1 MNKKPIL
8 RLATTIAIAMSGALS
23 VTMAVPAYAT
33 DLTDV
38 FGVVDRINKQAI
50 TSQGRIDALTEE
62 TRQLFNEYK
71 TVLKEVDGLKVYNQ
85 QLERQ
90 VLSQEKEMGELAAA
104 IDKVTVIERQIT
116 PLMLRMID
124 GLEQFVG
131 LDVPFLKDERD
142 ARVNRLREI
151 MDRADVAVSEKF
163 SQVLRAYQIENDYGR
178 TLEAYGDTIEVDGA
192 ERIVD
197 VLKVGRIS
205 LMYQT
210 ADGSETGVYDTNARA
225 WTVLDD
231 SYTAPVRT
239 GIRMARKQVSQD
251 LLTVPVIAPGE

>member
-8 RLATTIAIAMSGALS
+8 RLAKAVAFATSAALTA
-23 VTMAVPAYAT
+23 VMAVPAQAT

-38 FGVVDRINKQAI
+38 FGVVDRINKQAVQ
-50 TSQGRIDALTEE
+50 SQGKIEARTEE
-62 TRQLFNEYK
+62 TRQLVNEDK
-71 TVLKEVDGLKVYNQ
+71 TVLKEIDGLKVYNA

-90 VLSQEKEMGELAAA
+90 VLSQEKELGELAAA
-104 IDKVTVIERQIT
+104 IDKVTLIERQIT

-131 LDVPFLKDERD
+131 LDVPFLLEERKE
-142 ARVNRLREI
+142 RVERLREI

-178 TLEAYGDTIEVDGA
+178 TLEAYSGTIMVDGS

-197 VLKVGRIS
+197 LLKVGRIS

-210 ADGSETGVYDTNARA
+210 SDGSETGVYDTIARG
-225 WTVLDD
+225 WKTLDD
-231 SYTAPVRT
+231 S
-239 GIRMARKQVSQD
+239 
-251 LLTVPVIAPGE
+251 